1 METEV
6 KGEHTYYKIVSPYGI
21 ESEKMSRNEL
31 EYCLEKGYFTIFLVV
46 GDTGQ
51 IFQMR
56 RLKIG
61 KIYKC
66 TEKTIVT
73 EEELDIE
80 AARHGVCI

>member
-1 METEV
+1 
-6 KGEHTYYKIVSPYGI
+6 
-21 ESEKMSRNEL
+21 MSQNEL

-51 IFQMR
+51 IFQRR